1 MEFFLCNFKHSGEP
15 LKNVW
20 KGKNLLFIQIVTI
33 WVKNDVQAAQ
43 NP

>member
-1 MEFFLCNFKHSGEP
+1 MEFFLCNFKHSGERMER
-15 LKNVW
+15 
-20 KGKNLLFIQIVTI
+20 KNLLFMQIVTI